1 MAALFFYIYTKM
13 EASVIMQVSKKFL
26 NIKMLINLVLSFVL
40 LIILFF
46 YANTFIFRI
55 DLNNNSLY
63 DLSPRTLSV
72 LNQIHQPI
80 LITVLFQD
88 EHSIY
93 EDLRNLLHEYQIET
107 RMVKINWV
115 DPIKDRSETE
125 ALADKYSLNSAQVLI
140 IDDGQ
145 RYRVI
150 NASEII
156 SVEKIEGTND
166 YRMIGFLGERLI
178 SNSILELIENK
189 ISKIYFIIG
198 HGELGSNLKN
208 QNRSIS
214 KLRAALDRKF
224 INSDFLNL
232 SVNQSIPDDA
242 DVVVIAGPT
251 KEFNFTELNILE
263 RYLDQSGRLFI
274 LHDALMQSGL
284 SSMMRRW
291 GAAMQ
296 PGFVVDPKK
305 STLGKEV
312 NINRYTDHPIC
323 RGLEESTV
331 QFFLPRAILPT
342 KRKDLYQDTV
352 QHTIKPILMSSESSW
367 LESSVLD
374 ISPNYSQISGDIRGP
389 LTLGLA
395 IEKGGGQGLDVEISS
410 SRLVVLGDSDFIN
423 NEFLIG
429 ANKELFLRC
438 VDWLLSRDDII
449 NIPQRMFHEVK
460 LTIDGSFLKTIFTF
474 IVVGIPFLII
484 IIGIF
489 VAVKRRY

>member
-1 MAALFFYIYTKM
+1 
-13 EASVIMQVSKKFL
+13 MQISKKFL
-26 NIKMLINLVLSFVL
+26 NIKMLINLILSLVL
-40 LIILFF
+40 LIILFI

-72 LNQIHQPI
+72 LNQIHEPI

-88 EHSIY
+88 EHSLY
-93 EDLRNLLHEYQIET
+93 EDLRNLLHEYQIAT

-115 DPIKDRSETE
+115 DPVKDRSETE
-125 ALADKYSLNSAQVLI
+125 ALADKYSLNNAQVLI

-156 SVEKIEGTND
+156 SVKKIEGTAD

-178 SNSILELIENK
+178 SNSILELIEDK
-189 ISKIYFIIG
+189 ISKIYFITG

-214 KLRAALDRKF
+214 KLRATLDRKF

-232 SVNQSIPDDA
+232 SVNQSIPEDA

-263 RYLDQSGRLFI
+263 RYLDQSGRMFI
-274 LHDALMQSGL
+274 LHDALVQTGL
-284 SSMMRRW
+284 SSVMRRW
-291 GAAMQ
+291 GAAIQ
-296 PGFVVDPKK
+296 PGFVIDLKK
-305 STLGKEV
+305 STRGKEV

-331 QFFLPRAILPT
+331 QFFLPSAILPT
-342 KRKDLYQDTV
+342 KRQELYQDTV

-367 LESSVLD
+367 LESTVD
-374 ISPNYSQISGDIRGP
+374 ISPSYSQISGDIRGP

-438 VDWLLSRDDII
+438 IDWLLSRDDII
-449 NIPQRMFHEVK
+449 NIPQRMFNEVK
-460 LTIDGSFLKTIFTF
+460 LTIDGSLLKMIFTF
-474 IVVGIPFLII
+474 IVIGLPLLII
-484 IIGIF
+484 ITGIF
-489 VAVKRRY
+489 VAWKRRY

>member
-1 MAALFFYIYTKM
+1 MAALFFYIYIKM

-26 NIKMLINLVLSFVL
+26 NIKMLINLILSLVL

-150 NASEII
+150 NASEMI

-189 ISKIYFIIG
+189 ISNIFY
-198 HGELGSNLKN
+198 
-208 QNRSIS
+208 NRS
-214 KLRAALDRKF
+214 
-224 INSDFLNL
+224 
-232 SVNQSIPDDA
+232 
-242 DVVVIAGPT
+242 
-251 KEFNFTELNILE
+251 
-263 RYLDQSGRLFI
+263 
-274 LHDALMQSGL
+274 
-284 SSMMRRW
+284 W
-291 GAAMQ
+291 
-296 PGFVVDPKK
+296 
-305 STLGKEV
+305 
-312 NINRYTDHPIC
+312 
-323 RGLEESTV
+323 
-331 QFFLPRAILPT
+331 
-342 KRKDLYQDTV
+342 
-352 QHTIKPILMSSESSW
+352 
-367 LESSVLD
+367 
-374 ISPNYSQISGDIRGP
+374 
-389 LTLGLA
+389 
-395 IEKGGGQGLDVEISS
+395 
-410 SRLVVLGDSDFIN
+410 
-423 NEFLIG
+423 
-429 ANKELFLRC
+429 
-438 VDWLLSRDDII
+438 
-449 NIPQRMFHEVK
+449 
-460 LTIDGSFLKTIFTF
+460 
-474 IVVGIPFLII
+474 
-484 IIGIF
+484 
-489 VAVKRRY
+489 

>member
-1 MAALFFYIYTKM
+1 
-13 EASVIMQVSKKFL
+13 VNMQISKKFL
-26 NIKMLINLVLSFVL
+26 NIKMLINLILSLVL
-40 LIILFF
+40 LIILFI

-72 LNQIHQPI
+72 LNQIHEPI

-88 EHSIY
+88 EHSLY
-93 EDLRNLLHEYQIET
+93 EDLRNLLHEYQIAT

-115 DPIKDRSETE
+115 DPVKDRSETE
-125 ALADKYSLNSAQVLI
+125 ALADKYSLNNAQVLI

-156 SVEKIEGTND
+156 SVKKIEGTAD

-178 SNSILELIENK
+178 SNSILELIEDK
-189 ISKIYFIIG
+189 ISKIYFITG

-214 KLRAALDRKF
+214 KLRATLDRKF

-232 SVNQSIPDDA
+232 SVNQSIPEDA

-263 RYLDQSGRLFI
+263 RYLDQSGRMFI
-274 LHDALMQSGL
+274 LHDALVQTGL
-284 SSMMRRW
+284 SSVMRRW
-291 GAAMQ
+291 GAAIQ
-296 PGFVVDPKK
+296 PGFVIDLKK
-305 STLGKEV
+305 STRGKEV

-331 QFFLPRAILPT
+331 QFFLPSAILPT
-342 KRKDLYQDTV
+342 KRQELYQDTV

-367 LESSVLD
+367 LESTVD
-374 ISPNYSQISGDIRGP
+374 ISPSYSQISGDIRGP

-438 VDWLLSRDDII
+438 IDWLLSRDDII
-449 NIPQRMFHEVK
+449 NIPQRTFNEVK
-460 LTIDGSFLKTIFTF
+460 LTIDGSLLKMIFTF
-474 IVVGIPFLII
+474 IVIGLPLLII
-484 IIGIF
+484 ITGIF
-489 VAVKRRY
+489 VAWKRRY

>member
-1 MAALFFYIYTKM
+1 MN
-13 EASVIMQVSKKFL
+13 MQISKKFL
-26 NIKMLINLVLSFVL
+26 NIKMLINLILSLVL
-40 LIILFF
+40 LIILFI

-72 LNQIHQPI
+72 LNQIHEPI

-88 EHSIY
+88 EHSLY
-93 EDLRNLLHEYQIET
+93 EDLRNLLHEYQIAT

-115 DPIKDRSETE
+115 DPVKDRSETE
-125 ALADKYSLNSAQVLI
+125 ALADKYSLNNAQVLI

-156 SVEKIEGTND
+156 SVKKIEGTAD

-178 SNSILELIENK
+178 SNSILELIEDK
-189 ISKIYFIIG
+189 ISKIYFITG

-214 KLRAALDRKF
+214 KLRATLDRKF

-232 SVNQSIPDDA
+232 SVNQSIPEDA

-263 RYLDQSGRLFI
+263 RYLDQSGRMFI
-274 LHDALMQSGL
+274 LHDALVQTGL
-284 SSMMRRW
+284 SSVMRRW
-291 GAAMQ
+291 GAAIQ
-296 PGFVVDPKK
+296 PGFVIDLKK
-305 STLGKEV
+305 STRGKEV

-331 QFFLPRAILPT
+331 QFFLPSAILPT
-342 KRKDLYQDTV
+342 KRQELYQDTV

-367 LESSVLD
+367 LESTVD
-374 ISPNYSQISGDIRGP
+374 ISPSYSQISGDIRGP

-438 VDWLLSRDDII
+438 IDWLLSRDDII
-449 NIPQRMFHEVK
+449 NIPQRTFNEVK
-460 LTIDGSFLKTIFTF
+460 LTIDGSLLKMIFTF
-474 IVVGIPFLII
+474 IVIGLPLLII
-484 IIGIF
+484 ITGIF
-489 VAVKRRY
+489 VAWKRRY